1 MKSDKERVPDRWRG
15 RMQRTKLSDQ
25 IAEDLRRWIAREGL
39 KPGDRLPNEKTLM
52 QHYGCAKGT
61 LREALKALEVQGLVK
76 MQTGPNGGAEIQPV
90 SIDAAM
96 QQLRSYLHFQ
106 VLDFEQIYVLRRG
119 LEVSLAES
127 VVGRLT
133 EDQLKRLETNIEQC
147 VEARDSGDRV
157 TGRRLE
163 IEFHD
168 ILCESCDNPLLAFI
182 CRFLNGLLRD
192 LVEFRSDRYDEH
204 EAFGQH
210 NVASHR
216 DLVAAFRVRDRRG
229 VSRIMREHMCC
240 AESFMQ
246 RLDASFRSDLLSTG

>member
-1 MKSDKERVPDRWRG
+1 MTTDKERTLIRG
-15 RMQRTKLSDQ
+15 PRRVHRAKLSDQ
-25 IAEDLRRWIAREGL
+25 IADDLRHWIARERL
-39 KPGDRLPNEKTLM
+39 KPGDRLPNEKALI

-61 LREALKALEVQGLVK
+61 LREALKGLEVQGLVK
-76 MQTGPNGGAEIQPV
+76 MQTGPNGGAEIQLV
-90 SIDAAM
+90 SIEAAM

-106 VLDFEQIYVLRRG
+106 VLDFEQIYVVRRT
-119 LEVSLAES
+119 LEVALAES

-133 EDQLKRLETNIEQC
+133 EDQFTRLETNIHEC
-147 VEARDSGDRV
+147 IEARYRGDRT

-168 ILCESCDNPLLAFI
+168 ILCESSNNPLLAFM

-192 LVEFRSDRYDEH
+192 LVEFRSDCYDEH

-210 NVASHR
+210 NVGSHR
-216 DLVAAFRVRDRRG
+216 ELVAAFRAKDRRA

-240 AESFMQ
+240 AESFMK
-246 RLDASFRSDLLSTG
+246 RLDAAFRSDLLSAG